1 MKTSEVRINDIA
13 QIITGKTPPTV
24 IKEYFGNKYPFI
36 TPSDIP
42 TFRERRLRGVERYLS
57 DKGFSYQK
65 KMLIPPNSPCFV
77 AIGSTVGKM
86 CLTNKDSFTNQQIH
100 SLITQKGKADPFYLF
115 YHLSYIYPWIKSIA
129 DARGSGKAIIN
140 KTDFGKIKIN
150 IPPLPIQKKIAAVLS
165 AYDDL
170 IENNN
175 RRIAILEKMAEEI
188 YREWFVRMRFP
199 GHEKVKFDK
208 GMPEGWRVKRIGDIC
223 LKITD
228 GSHYSPKYYADGK
241 PMASVK
247 DMSNHGFSIENIKTI
262 SERDFKRLKKSD
274 CMPMRNDVLIAKD
287 GSYLKHV
294 FVWNYDMEIVILSS
308 IAILRPNKKMITPH
322 FLALTLKQGATKS
335 MMSGYVSGS
344 ALPRIIL
351 NDFAKMKLLVPS
363 IRVLNEFENITNSI
377 FVYINVLILKN
388 SNLKKSR
395 DLLFSRLL
403 SGKLSVEN
411 LDIKF
416 PPGMKEADA

>member
-42 TFRERRLRGVERYLS
+42 TFRERRLRGMERYLS
-57 DKGFSYQK
+57 DKGFSHQK

-86 CLTNKDSFTNQQIH
+86 CLTNEDSFTNQQIH

-115 YHLSYIYPWIKSIA
+115 YHLRYIYPWIKSIA

-150 IPPLPIQKKIAAVLS
+150 LPPLPIQKKIAAILS
-165 AYDDL
+165 TNDDL

-199 GHEKVKFDK
+199 GHEKVKFHK
-208 GMPEGWRVKRIGDIC
+208 GVPEGWAVEKIKDIVNRKKFGRIYREKELNDHGKIPVIDQSVKEC
-223 LKITD
+223 L
-228 GSHYSPKYYADGK
+228 GFYDGK
-241 PMASVK
+241 PEHKA
-247 DMSNHGFSIENIKTI
+247 SIEN
-262 SERDFKRLKKSD
+262 
-274 CMPMRNDVLIAKD
+274 P
-287 GSYLKHV
+287 
-294 FVWNYDMEIVILSS
+294 
-308 IAILRPNKKMITPH
+308 
-322 FLALTLKQGATKS
+322 
-335 MMSGYVSGS
+335 
-344 ALPRIIL
+344 IIL
-351 NDFAKMKLLVPS
+351 FGDYTCKMQLMIEPFSLAENVIPFRVKGDMPISFLFYLIKNLV
-363 IRVLNEFENITNSI
+363 
-377 FVYINVLILKN
+377 
-388 SNLKKSR
+388 
-395 DLLFSRLL
+395 
-403 SGKLSVEN
+403 
-411 LDIKF
+411 
-416 PPGMKEADA
+416 A